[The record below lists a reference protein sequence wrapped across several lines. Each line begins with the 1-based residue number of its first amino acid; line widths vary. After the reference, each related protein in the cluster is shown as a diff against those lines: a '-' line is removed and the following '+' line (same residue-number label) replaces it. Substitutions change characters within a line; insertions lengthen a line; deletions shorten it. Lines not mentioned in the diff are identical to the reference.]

1 MSTFASR
8 LISFPTFIPLSY
20 NLLISYLVPT
30 FQTLNTSVI
39 PTIGRCCVDVAD
51 GVMYKF
57 DYVVAIN
64 QIFNQEFDSHK

>member
-30 FQTLNTSVI
+30 FQTLTLVLFPLS
-39 PTIGRCCVDVAD
+39 VDVA
-51 GVMYKF
+51 
-57 DYVVAIN
+57 
-64 QIFNQEFDSHK
+64 